1 MNFIGKNLNFFREN
15 NLQTKTNRE
24 KKIQNTE
31 QNTTYYVHNYMRKE
45 RRKKKKYYEKNK
57 ISAGFFVQ
65 INFSDDQI

>member
-1 MNFIGKNLNFFREN
+1 VKTTYKLK
-15 NLQTKTNRE
+15 QTA
-24 KKIQNTE
+24 KKEIQNTE

-65 INFSDDQI
+65 